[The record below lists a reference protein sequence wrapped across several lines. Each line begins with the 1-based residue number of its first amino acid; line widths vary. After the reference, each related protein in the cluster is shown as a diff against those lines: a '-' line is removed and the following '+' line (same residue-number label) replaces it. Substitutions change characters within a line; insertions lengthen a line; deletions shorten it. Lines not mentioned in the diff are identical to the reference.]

1 MKKHD
6 RLRRFSVGDVV
17 IYLVI
22 GLFTL
27 ACVIPFWYV
36 IVSSFSQMPGF
47 TSAIS
52 RWTDISTS
60 FPPTR

>member
-1 MKKHD
+1 MKKHG

-27 ACVIPFWYV
+27 ACVIPF
-36 IVSSFSQMPGF
+36 IVSSFS
-47 TSAIS
+47 
-52 RWTDISTS
+52 
-60 FPPTR
+60 